1 MVKKEPPLIPDGARL
16 EALFKLVYMLNPNM
30 ELDEAINL
38 VVKKGVTVI
47 PAERCA
53 VVFFDDRGKL
63 QEKKYNLKGGK
74 NVDICH
80 SIILKTIKRRKPILV
95 MNALEDKEFKK
106 HDSVRR
112 LGLKS
117 ILTVPIELE
126 GEFLGVVYV
135 DNRALAGGFSTTDSY
150 YLTALSN
157 LLLPYL
163 KRARRGGALDLG
175 KNGFLDANPTDCRFG
190 RMIGR
195 SKIMAELF
203 RFAES
208 VKDSRCPILITGEE
222 GTGKS
227 TFARSIYDASGIYK
241 KGFFVVETEEL
252 ERDTMDSYLFGEQG
266 YLRKADGGTVYI
278 KEVTLLPLDA
288 QRSLLKVIEK
298 DPYQPVDFDVRIIA
312 STSKDIWKEAS
323 ERRFKKALLSRL
335 SVVHIHIPPLRDRKG
350 DIPLLAAHFLISFCE
365 KHGKNLKGFTEGA
378 MEKMRLYTWPGNVRE
393 LEERVERACFKASP
407 GSYVTSHDLGFDA
420 PVVDHFKT
428 LEEFEREYISSIL
441 QSVGHN
447 KSLAADVLGI
457 SRRTL
462 YYKLRKYG
470 LT

>member
-1 MVKKEPPLIPDGARL
+1 MAKREPALTPDSAKL
-16 EALFKLVYMLNPNM
+16 QALFKLVYMLNPNM
-30 ELDEAINL
+30 ELDEAIDL
-38 VVKKGVTVI
+38 VVKKGIKVL

-53 VVFFDDRGKL
+53 VVFFDDKGEL

-95 MNALEDKEFKK
+95 MNALEDREFKK
-106 HDSVRR
+106 HDSVQR

-117 ILTVPIELE
+117 ILTVPIKLE
-126 GEFLGVVYV
+126 GEFMGVIYV
-135 DNRALAGGFSTTDSY
+135 DNRALAAGFSNTDSY

-163 KRARRGGALDLG
+163 KRARRGRSLDLH
-175 KNGFLDANPTDCRFG
+175 KDGFLDSSSTDCRFG
-190 RMIGR
+190 KMIGH

-227 TFARSIYDASGIYK
+227 AFARSIYDASGIYK
-241 KGFFVVETEEL
+241 KGFFVVDVEEL
-252 ERDTMDSYLFGEQG
+252 EPDTMNVYLFGERG
-266 YLRKADGGTVYI
+266 FMKKASGGTAYI

-288 QRSLLKVIEK
+288 QRSLLKVIER
-298 DPYQPVDFDVRIIA
+298 DTDQHGDFDVRIIV

-335 SVVHIHIPPLRDRKG
+335 SVVHIHIPPLRDRRD
-350 DIPLLAAHFLISFCE
+350 DIPLLAAHFLISFCK
-365 KHGKNLKGFTEGA
+365 KHGKKLRGFTERA
-378 MEKMRLYTWPGNVRE
+378 MEKMRLYNWPGNVRE
-393 LEERVERACFKASP
+393 LEERVERACLSAKP
-407 GSYVTSHDLGFDA
+407 GGYVTSGDLGFESTI
-420 PVVDHFKT
+420 VDRFKT
-428 LEEFEREYISSIL
+428 LEEFEREYIISIL
-441 QSVGHN
+441 KSVGHN

-462 YYKLRKYG
+462 YYKLKKYG
-470 LT
+470 IT

>member
-1 MVKKEPPLIPDGARL
+1 MAKREPALTPDSSKL
-16 EALFKLVYMLNPNM
+16 QALFKLVYMLNPNM
-30 ELDEAINL
+30 ELDEAIDL
-38 VVKKGVTVI
+38 VVKKGVKVL

-95 MNALEDKEFKK
+95 MNALEDREFKK
-106 HDSVRR
+106 HDSVQK

-126 GEFLGVVYV
+126 GEFMGVIYV
-135 DNRALAGGFSTTDSY
+135 DNRALAGGFSNTDTY
-150 YLTALSN
+150 YLMALSN

-163 KRARRGGALDLG
+163 KRARRGRSLDLQ
-175 KNGFLDANPTDCRFG
+175 KDGFLDSNPTDCRFG
-190 RMIGR
+190 KMIGR

-241 KGFFVVETEEL
+241 KGFFVVDAEEL
-252 ERDTMDSYLFGEQG
+252 EPDTMKGYLFGERG
-266 YLRKADGGTVYI
+266 FMEKASGGTVYI

-298 DPYQPVDFDVRIIA
+298 DPDQPGDFDVRIIVSA
-312 STSKDIWKEAS
+312 SKDIWKEAA

-335 SVVHIHIPPLRDRKG
+335 SVVHIHIPPLRDRRG
-350 DIPLLAAHFLISFCE
+350 DIPLLAANFLISFCE
-365 KHGKNLKGFTEGA
+365 KHGKKLRGFTEGA
-378 MEKMRLYTWPGNVRE
+378 MEKMRLYDWPGNVRE
-393 LEERVERACFKASP
+393 LEERVERACLSAKP
-407 GSYVTSHDLGFDA
+407 GDYVTSSDLGFEST
-420 PVVDHFKT
+420 VVDRFKT
-428 LEEFEREYISSIL
+428 LEEFEREYIITIL
-441 QSVGHN
+441 KSVGHN

-462 YYKLRKYG
+462 YYKLKKYG
-470 LT
+470 IT